1 MSWTERKKTNL
12 GNLLA
17 DFSFEVAVE
26 QSKFPNYLF
35 FLVQPEDL
43 GALKFGD
50 NGGIRPASMWQW
62 PQHATLLQC
71 DDVFSV
77 AFYQKDF
84 GAGSLKPMRL
94 LIKSCQALPDFFSTG
109 MPCFDDQGFY
119 AGPLPQQ
126 TAYKQL
132 LGSSSQRFC
141 ASRTEQ
147 WPSPMCQWVAQHI
160 LDQWSFFLDKS
171 VVSVAKGKR
180 SRLNNSSTDTFVT
193 LTPDGKRLLGG
204 RGEARKRQGPGR
216 ERQFHDGAGLASLGR
231 WDFEDR
237 VWAEGSFWD
246 EIRSKSMSLILEAAG
261 GSQTLDRE
269 CFEMAAKSEGGC
281 TLVQNE
287 DLKQNLRSLWSTLL
301 KKYGDKTDDIERAA
315 PGQPFHLRLMRG
327 LLAMADD
334 PDREF
339 LLQGETGFPVGVL
352 NPLPRTP
359 HIYEEQAS
367 WRLEEDPMLN
377 GEVWRSNYDS
387 VEDHKTFVEE
397 HFAEEC
403 QEGLMKKLTM
413 EEAKECFGEHI
424 AISSLAVLVEE
435 SHNHK
440 KRIIHDATH
449 GTKVNNRIKCRDKLR
464 SPSAREKHY
473 LLAYFRERGHVVF
486 SLVGDISKAHRRF
499 LHCFE
504 ERGLLACGI
513 SPDDQYIYVNNVG
526 TFGVASASYWWGRIA
541 GSGIRLIHH
550 LLGPTAHVEL
560 LLFADDLEALGIG
573 QSGRRGSVL
582 SFLYLSA
589 LGFPFKWSKQRGGL
603 KVEWIGI
610 FTDYTNMKLG
620 LSPSRASW
628 LAAWTRGL
636 ALRGSVAPK
645 EMEQGLG
652 RLGFSAMALWW
663 ERPFLGPLYTWSA
676 AIRNKQGNMSIPVMV
691 RSILLFLSQK
701 LDSGHQLDSP
711 PPLRRGLTFFTDAKA
726 TSDGAWIGG
735 YIVDGNGSE
744 ESLPIFFYK
753 RDLKR
758 TIAALEMLATLVALK
773 LWSRVS
779 KQKSFSTVWIRGRTD
794 NQSNTAALKKWM
806 STKFPLTLIIMELSE
821 TLRSCGRFLDLAWLP
836 REQNQLADDL
846 TNENFRCFPDH
857 LRKRWNAAGEKWM
870 VLSYFAEK
878 PHEFYNEIAKRKIER
893 PPQERRSKKRKKLE
907 RW

>member
-1 MSWTERKKTNL
+1 MRPFIDLSKRTARELLLEKVRKAEYFAVVLSPPCGTFSRAAWSKRRGPRPVRSYCFPRGFPRMSWTERKKTNL

-43 GALKFGD
+43 GALKFAG

-204 RGEARKRQGPGR
+204 RGEARKCQGPGR

-413 EEAKECFGEHI
+413 EEATECFGEHI

-435 SHNHK
+435 SHNRK

-504 ERGLLACGI
+504 ERGLLACRI
-513 SPDDQYIYVNNVG
+513 SPDDQYIYINNVG

-541 GSGIRLIHH
+541 GSGIRLVHH

-573 QSGRRGSVL
+573 QRGRRGSVL

-620 LSPSRASW
+620 LSPGRASW

-676 AIRNKQGNMSIPVMV
+676 AIRSKKGNMSIPVML

-711 PPLRRGLTFFTDAKA
+711 PPLRRDDAEGLTFFTDAKA

-735 YIVDGNGSE
+735 YIVDGTGC
-744 ESLPIFFYK
+744 I
-753 RDLKR
+753 
-758 TIAALEMLATLVALK
+758 
-773 LWSRVS
+773 
-779 KQKSFSTVWIRGRTD
+779 
-794 NQSNTAALKKWM
+794 
-806 STKFPLTLIIMELSE
+806 
-821 TLRSCGRFLDLAWLP
+821 
-836 REQNQLADDL
+836 
-846 TNENFRCFPDH
+846 
-857 LRKRWNAAGEKWM
+857 
-870 VLSYFAEK
+870 
-878 PHEFYNEIAKRKIER
+878 
-893 PPQERRSKKRKKLE
+893 
-907 RW
+907 